1 MISDNETP
9 SCFLG
14 SCLKLLLSFDL
25 GMLQLRVIYYSI
37 LLVIDMDVWY
47 KKMKIVCWT
56 QDINY
61 GKLGFWQFWDVQSS
75 GSTAYITNKY
85 KNIQNNLLHGR
96 LISTITEAENSLVNS
111 GHQLWQDNIQ
121 KPGFWQFW
129 DVQSS
134 GSTMYIPDKYKNI
147 QNNVSHGRLISTI
160 TEAKHI
166 FLYKRRPHSN
176 PHPSAP
182 NWQIWCMV
190 CTGLKGH
197 NSNQKTLELKC
208 TKECRSRVAQGLKSP
223 WSQQQGNPHGWCSNC
238 SHCPRTSCTKESI

>member
-1 MISDNETP
+1 MIDKKDIWVCMRTCVYQHVPVVIILPP
-9 SCFLG
+9 SCKHLWLFFPQVVNI
-14 SCLKLLLSFDL
+14 KIIVPPEQH
-25 GMLQLRVIYYSI
+25 GMI
-37 LLVIDMDVWY
+37 
-47 KKMKIVCWT
+47 
-56 QDINY
+56 
-61 GKLGFWQFWDVQSS
+61 
-75 GSTAYITNKY
+75 
-85 KNIQNNLLHGR
+85 
-96 LISTITEAENSLVNS
+96 
-111 GHQLWQDNIQ
+111 
-121 KPGFWQFW
+121 
-129 DVQSS
+129 
-134 GSTMYIPDKYKNI
+134 
-147 QNNVSHGRLISTI
+147 ISTI

>member
-1 MISDNETP
+1 MYVSLHKI
-9 SCFLG
+9 
-14 SCLKLLLSFDL
+14 
-25 GMLQLRVIYYSI
+25 
-37 LLVIDMDVWY
+37 ID
-47 KKMKIVCWT
+47 
-56 QDINY
+56 
-61 GKLGFWQFWDVQSS
+61 
-75 GSTAYITNKY
+75 A
-85 KNIQNNLLHGR
+85 KN
-96 LISTITEAENSLVNS
+96 ENSLLNS
-111 GHQLWQDNIQ
+111 GHQLWHWQDNIQ

-208 TKECRSRVAQGLKSP
+208 TKECRSRVAQGLLSP
-223 WSQQQGNPHGWCSNC
+223 LITTTVNRATHMVGAVVAHTVQEHPVQRNQFRVQLYIEIGQQ
-238 SHCPRTSCTKESI
+238 KEI